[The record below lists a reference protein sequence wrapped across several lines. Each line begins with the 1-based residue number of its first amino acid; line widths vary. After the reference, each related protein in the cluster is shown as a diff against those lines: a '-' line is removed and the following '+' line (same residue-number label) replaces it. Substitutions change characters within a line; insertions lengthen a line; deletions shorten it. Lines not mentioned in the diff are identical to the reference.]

1 MEIEL
6 LEGSGM
12 NLEDEVV
19 APSFDS
25 SFFLR
30 SAVLC
35 VGVLGRLRFRI
46 FRESLSV
53 LRFI

>member
-1 MEIEL
+1 MEFF
-6 LEGSGM
+6 EGSGM
-12 NLEDEVV
+12 NLADEVV

-25 SFFLR
+25 SFFVS

-35 VGVLGRLRFRI
+35 VEVLGRLRFRI
-46 FRESLSV
+46 FWDSLSV